1 MAMVGQNSS
10 KRSCDGRYY
19 LFYRW
24 LNPIPVS
31 VFVQGKP
38 TWCRRLFPVRPPPVH
53 TRSSWSPRRR
63 SPGVGRQP
71 QITSLANVQ
80 NSQTTPHS
88 SKVSPLYFAVGI
100 ALPFIRAKVSRTYVG
115 RPFFRATRR
124 FWTKRWWR

>member
-38 TWCRRLFPVRPPPVH
+38 TWCRRLFPVRSPV
-53 TRSSWSPRRR
+53 RSHPFVVVAAAPIAGRR
-63 SPGVGRQP
+63 SP
-71 QITSLANVQ
+71 AADN
-80 NSQTTPHS
+80 
-88 SKVSPLYFAVGI
+88 
-100 ALPFIRAKVSRTYVG
+100 
-115 RPFFRATRR
+115 
-124 FWTKRWWR
+124 